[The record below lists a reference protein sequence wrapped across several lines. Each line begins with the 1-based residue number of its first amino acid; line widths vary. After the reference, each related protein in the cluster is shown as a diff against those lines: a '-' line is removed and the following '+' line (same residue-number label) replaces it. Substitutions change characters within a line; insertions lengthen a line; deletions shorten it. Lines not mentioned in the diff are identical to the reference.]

1 MSDYEIDAKD
11 FGGLQIPNATM
22 AEQKQAVAEI
32 ENRIAQGEA
41 EVDVLK
47 DVFDRLEQT
56 KH

>member
-1 MSDYEIDAKD
+1 MSDYEIDAAD
-11 FGGLQIPNATM
+11 LGCIQIPNATM

-32 ENRIAQGEA
+32 ESRIAQGEVEA
-41 EVDVLK
+41 DVLK